1 MYFLMIS
8 EILGF
13 FVGILTADDKYS
25 TRYNENLP
33 QPNQMQLSKKRKN
46 LLWAFCYISAI
57 YIKF

>member
-1 MYFLMIS
+1 MYSLMIS

-46 LLWAFCYISAI
+46 LL
-57 YIKF
+57 